1 VGKNATWANPSRLLG
16 IVGIE
21 NLCTLSYVSC
31 AIERARFRHEAG
43 NAKVGAGQ
51 VEARSAIRVR
61 LTASGRHW
69 HRVASAESSVA
80 RRQTSVDDSRY
91 LAYEN
96 DKRSGNPRGSDY
108 AIDHV
113 QRRVVPEIRSA
124 FAPAAEEDSGGDA
137 EFELDAAAAAD
148 QVVMKH

>member
-1 VGKNATWANPSRLLG
+1 LESR
-16 IVGIE
+16 I
-21 NLCTLSYVSC
+21 C
-31 AIERARFRHEAG
+31 
-43 NAKVGAGQ
+43 
-51 VEARSAIRVR
+51 ARSATFPVQ
-61 LTASGRHW
+61 LSGRVSGTKPGMPSLCDTG
-69 HRVASAESSVA
+69 RNGAGGGALCYSRAPDSLGTTLASSG
-80 RRQTSVDDSRY
+80 Y